1 MASFAS
7 LDSSHLQVKEDGSM
21 MKPVATMQVEITVP
35 PEFEADVVRDL
46 ERRGGSVT
54 RTVSVRVIKGT
65 VLSNGLE
72 DYGVELRSMTAG
84 RGTFRAY
91 PLAR

>member
-1 MASFAS
+1 
-7 LDSSHLQVKEDGSM
+7 
-21 MKPVATMQVEITVP
+21 MKPVATLQVEIIVP

-54 RTVSVRVIKGT
+54 RTDSVRVIKGT
-65 VLSNGLE
+65 VLSDGLE

-84 RGTFRAY
+84 HGTFRAY
-91 PLAR
+91 PRAGSV